1 MDNNNE
7 NIQPKELIKDH
18 PLGVVKEIKDGK
30 VTVIFSRTSACG
42 DCHACGLMKGTGD
55 MYLEFDFEEDVQVG
69 DKVGIY
75 VDGSFFLVSTLLLY
89 GLPLVVLLAGIG
101 VASIFFNQGYEQ
113 LIAAGIGI
121 TLCIA
126 SYYVLKGFDSY
137 FERIKKK
144 YMKYTKV

>member
-1 MDNNNE
+1 MDNIE
-7 NIQPKELIKDH
+7 NKELIKDH
-18 PLGVVKEIKDGK
+18 PLGVVSKIENGK

-42 DCHACGLMKGTGD
+42 DCHACGLMQGTGD
-55 MYLEFDFEEDVQVG
+55 MYLEFDYEEEAQVG
-69 DKVGIY
+69 DSVGIY
-75 VDGSFFLVSTLLLY
+75 VDGGFFLMSTLLLY
-89 GLPLVVLLAGIG
+89 GIPLVVLLAGIG

-121 TLCIA
+121 ALCIA
-126 SYYVLKGFDSY
+126 SYYVLKMFDSY